1 MSLFTFAMNTF
12 DKNDRWQSLTKVIA
26 CKIVLMVMVC
36 EEVTPTNVTSSVSS
50 SMHIL
55 LDSTYVKNL
64 QNAHVVFR
72 ILPEEEVCHYHA
84 KIMAFKIVCDITA
97 SYCFKK
103 DFSKLGR
110 LQILPFGRYYAHS
123 VPIFLILLSTEFLSW
138 KTSKPPLWII
148 EETFFLKSSQK
159 RYIHQKCVFKSI
171 IHNSSRAR
179 SGETFSRFFCLFW
192 SYNVCS

>member
-1 MSLFTFAMNTF
+1 MNTF

-72 ILPEEEVCHYHA
+72 ILPEEEVYYYHA
-84 KIMAFKIVCDITA
+84 KDNGFQN
-97 SYCFKK
+97 SLWHNG
-103 DFSKLGR
+103 KLLFQKR
-110 LQILPFGRYYAHS
+110 F
-123 VPIFLILLSTEFLSW
+123 FETW
-138 KTSKPPLWII
+138 KTPD
-148 EETFFLKSSQK
+148 FAF
-159 RYIHQKCVFKSI
+159 RY
-171 IHNSSRAR
+171 
-179 SGETFSRFFCLFW
+179 
-192 SYNVCS
+192 

>member
-72 ILPEEEVCHYHA
+72 ILPEEEVCYYHA

-97 SYCFKK
+97 SYCFK
-103 DFSKLGR
+103 R
-110 LQILPFGRYYAHS
+110 
-123 VPIFLILLSTEFLSW
+123 
-138 KTSKPPLWII
+138 
-148 EETFFLKSSQK
+148 FFQNL
-159 RYIHQKCVFKSI
+159 
-171 IHNSSRAR
+171 
-179 SGETFSRFFCLFW
+179 EDSRFCFL
-192 SYNVCS
+192 VGTMHTQCSHLPNFT

>member
-1 MSLFTFAMNTF
+1 
-12 DKNDRWQSLTKVIA
+12 
-26 CKIVLMVMVC
+26 MVMVC

-72 ILPEEEVCHYHA
+72 ILPEEEEVYYYHA

-103 DFSKLGR
+103 DFVKNL
-110 LQILPFGRYYAHS
+110 
-123 VPIFLILLSTEFLSW
+123 ED
-138 KTSKPPLWII
+138 
-148 EETFFLKSSQK
+148 
-159 RYIHQKCVFKSI
+159 
-171 IHNSSRAR
+171 
-179 SGETFSRFFCLFW
+179 SRFYFLVGTMHTVFP
-192 SYNVCS
+192 SA

>member
-1 MSLFTFAMNTF
+1 
-12 DKNDRWQSLTKVIA
+12 
-26 CKIVLMVMVC
+26 MVMVC

-72 ILPEEEVCHYHA
+72 ILPEEEEVCYYHA

-103 DFSKLGR
+103 KFQDL
-110 LQILPFGRYYAHS
+110 
-123 VPIFLILLSTEFLSW
+123 ED
-138 KTSKPPLWII
+138 
-148 EETFFLKSSQK
+148 
-159 RYIHQKCVFKSI
+159 
-171 IHNSSRAR
+171 
-179 SGETFSRFFCLFW
+179 SRFCFLVGTMHTVFP
-192 SYNVCS
+192 SS